1 MYNPEMFS
9 PMLLE
14 KYSKWSEEYTEY
26 LLSEKF
32 DGYRALYYNGV
43 FRSRARNLY
52 RAPEWFT
59 KDYPRDVLLDGELF
73 VERGGFSVVA
83 STLKKKIPVDDEW
96 KRVKFMV
103 YDLPL
108 SDKNYTERYHDLKEL
123 LGASDTQTQTEI
135 KTAFATKFKSMYLVK
150 QYKLESNEQ
159 LMKFYTIIIQKGG
172 EGVVIR
178 DSNSKYIKRR
188 TKKVLKL
195 KPSHDAEAV
204 VTGYEMG
211 DGKYT
216 GLLGSLQVNWV
227 TPPSKTNLKA
237 SFTVGSGLTD
247 IERKNYTTLFKL
259 GTVIKVKY
267 MELSEENIPRHP
279 VYLGKVPVEYLH

>member
-1 MYNPEMFS
+1 MFS

-14 KYSKWSEEYTEY
+14 KYVSWSEEYKEY

-43 FRSRARNLY
+43 FRSRTGNSY

-59 KDYPRDVLLDGELF
+59 EGYPKDTLLDGELF
-73 VERGGFSVVA
+73 ADRGCFSVVA
-83 STLKKKIPVDDEW
+83 STLKKKIPVDKEW
-96 KRVKFMV
+96 KRIKFMV
-103 YDLPL
+103 FDLPL
-108 SDKNYTERYHDLKEL
+108 NDQNYVYRYQNLKEI
-123 LGASDTQTQTEI
+123 LGASDTQEDI
-135 KTAFATKFKSMYLVK
+135 KTVFATRFKNLYLIK
-150 QYKLESNEQ
+150 QYKLESKEQ
-159 LMKFYTIIIQKGG
+159 LMKFYTRIIQKSG
-172 EGVVIR
+172 EGIVIR
-178 DSNSKYIKRR
+178 DASSKYIKKR

-211 DGKYT
+211 DGKYM

-247 IERKNYTTLFKL
+247 VERKNYTTLFKL

-279 VYLGKVPVEYLH
+279 VYLGKVSVEYMH